1 VIPSGAR
8 DDVPPPPALAMSL
21 LRLSAL
27 TFMAACAI
35 PAAAHAQAA
44 RTIRGTVTAAADS
57 APVADAVIRL
67 IRPATGRFTHT
78 SAAGRFEL
86 AVPAGEASL
95 LVAGIGYAP
104 DTVRVGPDD
113 RRIVIWLQESA
124 FALDPITV
132 SAEPTYS
139 AASSRII
146 RELDFRLRPRET
158 AQELL
163 RLAPGLVIA
172 QHAGGGKAEQIFLRG
187 FDVDHGTDVAVSV
200 DGVPVNMVSHGHGQ
214 GYADLHF
221 ITPEAVQLG
230 EVRKGAY
237 DAEDGNFATAGSV
250 NLRTRDRIASAGAE
264 ARAGTYNTAHGIVMT
279 PFGGPASEA
288 GGYVMLSGH
297 YTDGPTISPQRYQRL
312 NAFARFTAPVGGG
325 AEVVASASGFD
336 SRWFASGQIPSRA
349 VASGAI
355 SRFGSIDDS
364 EGGRTSRYDLSLG
377 ARSTRGA
384 ERRWEA
390 RAYAVKYDFDLFSN
404 FTFFL
409 DDPVDGDGIN
419 QTDDRWIAGA
429 NAWYSLPS
437 RAAGIEG
444 RTTIGVGGRSD
455 WTDVG
460 LNRSV
465 GREPGEARVDARV
478 SEQHGFTWIKQDLRL
493 APRLRLQL
501 GLRADLF
508 RFDVLDR
515 LEGTESDLAHVSG
528 IRTEGI
534 VSPKANLALELSPS
548 TSVFANLGA
557 GFHSND
563 ARGVIQAAS
572 GDRVLPRALGAELGS
587 RYVWT
592 GGSIAISGW
601 ALDLQSEL
609 TYVGD
614 VGTTEPSGR
623 TRRIGLDLEGRVRL
637 ADWLWA
643 DADLNLSRGRFRDEP
658 RGADLVPLAPTLTS
672 TGGLTVQGLG
682 NFRGGIRYRHIGHR
696 SADESNSIR
705 ALGATLAEV
714 FAGYRVGGVD
724 LVLAVDNLFD
734 VDWNEAQFATTSRL
748 RDEPAEVTELHF
760 TPGSRRSVQL
770 GAEYRF

>member
-1 VIPSGAR
+1 MTPAGLSVAALIAACGIPS
-8 DDVPPPPALAMSL
+8 P
-21 LRLSAL
+21 
-27 TFMAACAI
+27 
-35 PAAAHAQAA
+35 AHAQAE
-44 RTIRGTVTAAADS
+44 RTIRGKVIAATDS
-57 APVADAVIRL
+57 TPVADAVIKP
-67 IRPATGRFTHT
+67 IRPATGRFTH
-78 SAAGRFEL
+78 SSPAGRFEL
-86 AVPAGEASL
+86 AVAAGETLL
-95 LVAGIGYAP
+95 LVTRIGYAP
-104 DTVRVGPDD
+104 DTLRVGPDD
-113 RRIVIWLQESA
+113 RRIVIRLKASA

-132 SAEPTYS
+132 SAVPTYS
-139 AASSRII
+139 AAASRTI
-146 RELDFRLRPRET
+146 RELDIELRPRET

-163 RLAPGLVIA
+163 RLAPGVVIA

-230 EVRKGAY
+230 EVRKGTY
-237 DAEDGNFATAGSV
+237 DAEDGNLATAGSI
-250 NLRTRDRIASAGAE
+250 NFKTRDRIEAARAE
-264 ARAGTYNTAHGIVMT
+264 ARAGTYTTAHGVLMT
-279 PFGGPASEA
+279 PFGGDASEA
-288 GGYVMLSGH
+288 GGYLTLSGH
-297 YTDGPTISPQRYQRL
+297 YTDGPTISPQEYQRL
-312 NAFARFTAPVGGG
+312 NAFAKFTAPVGGD

-349 VASGAI
+349 VANGTI
-355 SRFGSIDDS
+355 SRFGSVDDS
-364 EGGRTSRYDLSLG
+364 EGGSTSRYDLSLG
-377 ARSTRGA
+377 ARSIRGG

-390 RAYAVKYDFDLFSN
+390 RVYAVKYDFDLFSN
-404 FTFFL
+404 FTFL
-409 DDPVDGDGIN
+409 RDDPVKGDGLN
-419 QTDDRWIAGA
+419 QTDDRWMAGA
-429 NAWYSLPS
+429 NAWYSLRS
-437 RAAGIEG
+437 RPAGIEG
-444 RTTIGVGGRSD
+444 RATIGAGGRSD

-465 GREPGEARVDARV
+465 GRQPGEARVDARV
-478 SEQHGFTWIKQDLRL
+478 SEQHGFTWIKQDLML
-493 APRLRLQL
+493 APGVGLQL

-515 LEGTESDLAHVSG
+515 LEGTESDLTHVSG
-528 IRTEGI
+528 TRTEGI

-572 GDRVLPRALGAELGS
+572 GDRVLPRAVGAELGS
-587 RYVWT
+587 RYVWA
-592 GGSIAISGW
+592 GGSIAASGW
-601 ALDLQSEL
+601 VLDLESEL

-614 VGTTEPSGR
+614 AGTTEPSGR
-623 TRRIGLDLEGRVRL
+623 TRRTGLDFEGRIRL
-637 ADWLWA
+637 ARWLWA

-658 RGADLVPLAPTLTS
+658 RGADLVALAPNLTS

-682 NFRGGIRYRHIGHR
+682 DLRGGIRYRHIGDR
-696 SADESNSIR
+696 SADESNHIR

-714 FAGYRVGGVD
+714 FAGYQVGGVS
-724 LVLAVDNLFD
+724 LVLTVDNLFD

-748 RDEPAEVTELHF
+748 QDEPAAVTELHF
-760 TPGSRRSVQL
+760 TPGAGRRVEL